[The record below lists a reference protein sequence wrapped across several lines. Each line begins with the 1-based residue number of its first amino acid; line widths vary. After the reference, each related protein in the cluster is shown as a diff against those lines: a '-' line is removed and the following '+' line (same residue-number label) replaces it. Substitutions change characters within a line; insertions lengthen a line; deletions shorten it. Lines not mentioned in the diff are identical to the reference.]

1 MASAVV
7 NSRKALAAQPAY
19 VSNNFQMNSSEVRAE
34 VRLSVETKESFAA
47 YVTGISS
54 VNCRINCTQDTLSS
68 SHACSL
74 AEQARERRY
83 LAYNRISKFYFE
95 HTSYKACV
103 NSFKSVE
110 NINPKLT
117 VIGTGLIIN

>member
-68 SHACSL
+68 SHAWPSKRASEGIL
-74 AEQARERRY
+74 HTTELVSFILSTQATKHV
-83 LAYNRISKFYFE
+83 LIHSKASK
-95 HTSYKACV
+95 T
-103 NSFKSVE
+103 
-110 NINPKLT
+110 
-117 VIGTGLIIN
+117 